1 MTGDWRDD
9 ALCAESLNDAAF
21 FPEMGA
27 SAKYAQRICAACPVR
42 QQCLEYAL
50 DNEIPWGIWGGVT
63 ASDRRAMREP
73 VKATY
78 TRLDYDLLAALIGQ
92 GLSDFDVSV
101 RVGCSR
107 ESVARWRK
115 RNGVLPNVYRR
126 TA

>member
-1 MTGDWRDD
+1 VAVVSGEWRDD

-21 FPEMGA
+21 FPEMGV
-27 SAKYAQRICAACPVR
+27 SAKDAQRICAACPVR

-73 VKATY
+73 V
-78 TRLDYDLLAALIGQ
+78 
-92 GLSDFDVSV
+92 
-101 RVGCSR
+101 
-107 ESVARWRK
+107 ARWRK